1 MRRGISIITLAVI
14 GLSLGFILKNIKA
27 GMILGLIIGLLISV
41 VGTRSK

>member
-14 GLSLGFILKNIKA
+14 GLSIGFVLKNIKI

>member
-1 MRRGISIITLAVI
+1 MRRGISIVTLAVI
-14 GLSLGFILKNIKA
+14 GLTLGFILKNVKA